1 MTAGRAALVGLIRR
15 YLAGMMDTSISLLE
29 IHKLMYFLQVSGE
42 PLKLNYVKAP
52 YGPYA
57 ENLRHVLRAVNGH
70 LIEGYTAD
78 GDAPTE
84 QVTLIPGAIERADS
98 FLSAHPETNKRFD
111 RVGELVEGFE
121 TPFGLELLATA
132 HWVAARESARS
143 DQAITDAFYAWN
155 QGKAQFT
162 PEQIEIAVV
171 RLRTGGWIGNESD
184 PRQLTETR

>member
-1 MTAGRAALVGLIRR
+1 
-15 YLAGMMDTSISLLE
+15 MMDTSISLLE

-57 ENLRHVLRAVNGH
+57 ENLRHVLRDVNGH

-84 QVTLIPGAIERADS
+84 QVTLMPGAIAKADS
-98 FLSAHPETNKRFD
+98 FLSAHSETNERFD
-111 RVGELVEGFE
+111 RVGKLVEGFE

-132 HWVAARESARS
+132 HWVAARESAHS
-143 DQAITDAFYAWN
+143 DQAITGAFYAWN
-155 QGKAQFT
+155 PGKAQFT
-162 PEQIEIAVV
+162 PEQIEIAIA
-171 RLRTGGWIGNESD
+171 RLRTGGWIGAESD
-184 PRQLTETR
+184 PRQMAETR

>member
-1 MTAGRAALVGLIRR
+1 M
-15 YLAGMMDTSISLLE
+15 
-29 IHKLMYFLQVSGE
+29 
-42 PLKLNYVKAP
+42 NYVKAP

-78 GDAPTE
+78 GDAPSE
-84 QVTLIPGAIERADS
+84 QVTLIPGAIAKADS

-132 HWVAARESARS
+132 HWVAVRESARS
-143 DQAITDAFYAWN
+143 DQAIADAFYAWN
-155 QGKAQFT
+155 PGKAQFT
-162 PEQIEIAVV
+162 PEQIEIAVA
-171 RLRTGGWIGNESD
+171 RLRAGGWIGDESD
-184 PRQLTETR
+184 PRQLAETR